1 MGTDEDISRQNHRQQ
16 IHHQSNT
23 VCIVITAAHLM
34 LLVVWSC
41 CRAQGLGDSR
51 DELQSEIDSLRSDVA
66 LLQSEL
72 AARWVMF
79 RLHITCYVAY
89 PVHSWSLCGS
99 YADPVHHVWP
109 SLVFGDVMIGQSA
122 CVIVSVESSNA
133 QMKVLS
139 QHMYVQH
146 TTTKFSMLPIFIT
159 PCVSVV
165 AGCLLRSRR
174 P

>member
-1 MGTDEDISRQNHRQQ
+1 
-16 IHHQSNT
+16 
-23 VCIVITAAHLM
+23 M
-34 LLVVWSC
+34 LLVVWC

-72 AARWVMF
+72 AARWVIF
-79 RLHITCYVAY
+79 QLHMNCYVAY
-89 PVHSWSLCGS
+89 PVHSWSLCSS

-122 CVIVSVESSNA
+122 CVVVSVKNSNA

-139 QHMYVQH
+139 KH
-146 TTTKFSMLPIFIT
+146 TCMFSTPPPSSQYSQIFII

-165 AGCLLRSRR
+165 M
-174 P
+174 